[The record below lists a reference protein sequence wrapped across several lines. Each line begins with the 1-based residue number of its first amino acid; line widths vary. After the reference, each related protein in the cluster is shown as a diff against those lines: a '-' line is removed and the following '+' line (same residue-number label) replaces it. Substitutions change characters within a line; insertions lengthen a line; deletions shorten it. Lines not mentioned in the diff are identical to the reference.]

1 LTRYIIERLFFVLL
15 TVFLIVSLSFLL
27 LQFMPGS
34 PFNDEKLTDEQREIL
49 YEKYG
54 LNDPI
59 ATQYA
64 RYMSNIM
71 KGDFGQSF
79 KFNKPVTEMIIAR
92 VKVSGIIGFQA
103 LIFGAVVGIV
113 LGAVAALKRNSFW
126 DHFTTILAVVG
137 VSIPSFVL
145 GSLMQYYFSVK
156 LRWLPV
162 VYSKT
167 FVSTIMPTIALSLFV
182 ISSTAR
188 YMRTEL
194 IEVLNSDYILL
205 SRAKGL
211 SQPVI
216 IAKHALRNALIPVIT
231 ILGPMTVSI
240 LAGSTVIERIFGVP
254 GLGNLI
260 VTAIQTNDYFVILG
274 EGTFYSLIFL
284 TVILIVD
291 ILYGII
297 DPRIRLAGGDE

>member
-1 LTRYIIERLFFVLL
+1 MTRYIIERILFVIL
-15 TVFLIVSLSFLL
+15 TVFLIVSITFLL

-34 PFNDEKLTDEQREIL
+34 PFNDEKLTDEQRTIL
-49 YEKYG
+49 YKKYG
-54 LNDPI
+54 LDDPI
-59 ATQYA
+59 PKQYV
-64 RYMSNIM
+64 RYMANVM
-71 KGDFGQSF
+71 RGDFGESF
-79 KFNKPVTEMIIAR
+79 KFNKPVTEMIISR
-92 VKVSGIIGFQA
+92 VKVSAIIGFQA
-103 LIFGAVVGIV
+103 LLVGAFVGIF

-126 DHFTTILAVVG
+126 DHFTTVLAVIG

-145 GSLMQYYFSVK
+145 GSLMQYYFAVK
-156 LRWLPV
+156 IRLLPV

-167 FVSTIMPTIALSLFV
+167 FISTIMPTVALSLFV
-182 ISSTAR
+182 VASTAR

-194 IEVLNSDYILL
+194 IEVLGSDYILL
-205 SRAKGL
+205 ARAKGL
-211 SQPVI
+211 ARPVI

-254 GLGNLI
+254 GLGNMI

-297 DPRIRLAGGDE
+297 DPRIRLAGGNE